1 MYLTPE
7 ALTREFIGQHKSARV
22 EMKMMP
28 TKGRIWD
35 SDVCGGVSMKWGCL
49 NYGAIIPPRGPEDCI
64 SHLSLQK

>member
-22 EMKMMP
+22 EMKTAP

-35 SDVCGGVSMKWGCL
+35 SDVWGVCVSTKWELFELWGY
-49 NYGAIIPPRGPEDCI
+49 NSIKG
-64 SHLSLQK
+64 S